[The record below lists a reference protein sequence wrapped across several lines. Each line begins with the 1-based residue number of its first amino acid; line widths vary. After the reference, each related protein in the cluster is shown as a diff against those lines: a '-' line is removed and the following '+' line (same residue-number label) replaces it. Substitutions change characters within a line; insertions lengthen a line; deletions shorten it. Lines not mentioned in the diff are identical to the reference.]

1 MNGEQEKILMLKK
14 LILNTLKIKYNIL
27 FIFFFFFDEYLSKVI
42 SKKMVFDQ
50 AINYIL

>member
-27 FIFFFFFDEYLSKVI
+27 FNFFFFDEYLSKVI

>member
-14 LILNTLKIKYNIL
+14 LILNTLKIKYNII
-27 FIFFFFFDEYLSKVI
+27 FIFFFFDEYFSKVI